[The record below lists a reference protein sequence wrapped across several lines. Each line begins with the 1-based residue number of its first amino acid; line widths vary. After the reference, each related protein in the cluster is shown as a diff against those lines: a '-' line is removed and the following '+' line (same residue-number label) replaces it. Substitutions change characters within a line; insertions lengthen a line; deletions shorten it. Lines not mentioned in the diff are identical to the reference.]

1 MRQPLLTIR
10 ESGLESQ
17 RELVRTGCSAK
28 TALCSLEFFDDVIC
42 LHTVDEL
49 CDSFGVAVTAA
60 DEADIFDDS
69 VLKIESDFS

>member
-1 MRQPLLTIR
+1 MRQPFLTIR
-10 ESGLESQ
+10 ESGLQSQ

-42 LHTVDEL
+42 LHAVDEL
-49 CDSFGVAVTAA
+49 CDSFSVAVTAS